1 MATPG
6 GSKPRTRQASS
17 CKLSGFVGAGKE
29 FSLAD
34 VPTVRAVIRR
44 GLLLK
49 EQKAEEGVDH
59 KNYPT
64 KDMARDLAT
73 LVVAQWQKANV
84 KFKYPV
90 IVSVQRVTAKVAA
103 VWGKVCEVAN
113 GKGKRKDRE
122 KVADML
128 DRLLDIV
135 NCQCPILLCCQQNSG
150 CASPSLCKVKAH
162 TLCSCSKEEKVPVLE
177 LEWLRSQRE
186 KIGEKGGMQ
195 MASADIPFSKQ
206 LQKTEENQTRK
217 DEARQKREAK
227 AEAKEEE
234 LKQRLEEELLNSQE
248 EDFQDVEMYENF
260 LPSDSEVFLPP
271 PLSNDLKKE
280 TAALVSRLLEERLGS
295 GKEHLV
301 ARYLEE
307 ERSTRRNLMQVPNTA
322 AESMR

>member
-90 IVSVQRVTAKVAA
+90 IVSMQRVTACV
-103 VWGKVCEVAN
+103 GK
-113 GKGKRKDRE
+113 
-122 KVADML
+122 
-128 DRLLDIV
+128 
-135 NCQCPILLCCQQNSG
+135 S
-150 CASPSLCKVKAH
+150 
-162 TLCSCSKEEKVPVLE
+162 
-177 LEWLRSQRE
+177 
-186 KIGEKGGMQ
+186 
-195 MASADIPFSKQ
+195 
-206 LQKTEENQTRK
+206 
-217 DEARQKREAK
+217 
-227 AEAKEEE
+227 
-234 LKQRLEEELLNSQE
+234 
-248 EDFQDVEMYENF
+248 
-260 LPSDSEVFLPP
+260 
-271 PLSNDLKKE
+271 
-280 TAALVSRLLEERLGS
+280 LGS
-295 GKEHLV
+295 CQWQG
-301 ARYLEE
+301 EE
-307 ERSTRRNLMQVPNTA
+307 ERQGKGCSHARPAARHCQLSVPNSA
-322 AESMR
+322 LLSAKFWLC

>member
-6 GSKPRTRQASS
+6 GSKPRTRQVSS

-59 KNYPT
+59 KNPT

-90 IVSVQRVTAKVAA
+90 IVSMQRVTAKVAA
-103 VWGKVCEVAN
+103 VWGKVWEVAN

-122 KVADML
+122 KVAHML

-135 NCQCPILLCCQQNSG
+135 YCQCPILLCCQKNSG

-162 TLCSCSKEEKVPVLE
+162 TLCSCSKE
-177 LEWLRSQRE
+177 
-186 KIGEKGGMQ
+186 
-195 MASADIPFSKQ
+195 
-206 LQKTEENQTRK
+206 
-217 DEARQKREAK
+217 
-227 AEAKEEE
+227 
-234 LKQRLEEELLNSQE
+234 
-248 EDFQDVEMYENF
+248 
-260 LPSDSEVFLPP
+260 
-271 PLSNDLKKE
+271 
-280 TAALVSRLLEERLGS
+280 
-295 GKEHLV
+295 
-301 ARYLEE
+301 
-307 ERSTRRNLMQVPNTA
+307 
-322 AESMR
+322 